1 MYKILSRELMEEAYK
16 LLNKEQKIFLENY
29 VKRGKKTQWLNSW
42 AKKLGAALTEEELDD
57 PEASM
62 NKLLKWVLLEYEE
75 AEARTGEMRCE
86 CGRALKYR
94 YTIKNLET
102 GKLYRLGIIHLQQ
115 HTGLNPELVREIS
128 KGLRKI
134 DLEKDEILS
143 KVLENRELSFNVPEG
158 LELPRDIKLQL
169 NIGLPL
175 LDSQEKRLKKLI
187 NDINGRVDIKRNI
200 DLVQLPKDNSILDVD
215 KAYEYI
221 GKLEKL
227 EISEEEILQL
237 YKFIKDNIS
246 TLEKYNIDIRTIKRY
261 VIKAEAN
268 MKNRNVR
275 KCLIDMEYI
284 IDYYC

>member
-1 MYKILSRELMEEAYK
+1 MYKILSRELIEEAYK
-16 LLNKEQKIFLENY
+16 LLNQEQKIFLENY

-128 KGLRKI
+128 KGLSKI

-143 KVLENRELSFNVPEG
+143 KVLENREFPFNVPEG
-158 LELPRDIKLQL
+158 LEIPRDIKLQL

-187 NDINGRVDIKRNI
+187 NDINCRIDIKRNI
-200 DLVQLPKDNSILDVD
+200 DLVQLPKDNSIVDVD
-215 KAYEYI
+215 KVYEYI
-221 GKLEKL
+221 VKLEKL
-227 EISEEEILQL
+227 QISEGEILQL

-246 TLEKYNIDIRTIKRY
+246 TLDKYNIDIKTIKRY

-268 MKNRNVR
+268 IKNRNVR